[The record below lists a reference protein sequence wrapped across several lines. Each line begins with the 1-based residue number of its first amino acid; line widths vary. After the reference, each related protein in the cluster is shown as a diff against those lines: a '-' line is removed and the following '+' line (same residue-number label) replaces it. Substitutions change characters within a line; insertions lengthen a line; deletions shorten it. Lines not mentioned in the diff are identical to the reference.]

1 MVGHHWSDDEMVM
14 YHRRSLTR
22 SKCVFT
28 MNLTQAGQWGA
39 VGTKSGPRGPSEDPK
54 GPFRAKTS
62 PFRARYQV
70 KVCIDHESNSGRPMG
85 GRWDQ
90 IWPPMVLRQSGICLV
105 SIFLP
110 ALSFH
115 FSLQIIADSGRQA
128 YISAVCTAFAH
139 T

>member
-1 MVGHHWSDDEMVM
+1 MEIQG
-14 YHRRSLTR
+14 L
-22 SKCVFT
+22 
-28 MNLTQAGQWGA
+28 
-39 VGTKSGPRGPSEDPK
+39 GPN
-54 GPFRAKTS
+54 S
-62 PFRARYQV
+62 PFRAPWDPEGVQYQV
-70 KVCIDHESNSGRPMG
+70 KVCVHHESNSGGPMG
-85 GRWDQ
+85 GSWDQ

-128 YISAVCTAFAH
+128 YISTVCTAFAH